1 MTMKMSHPN
10 FVRSAGLIAR
20 GVWIE
25 SLRQK
30 DILALVV
37 LMGLYFLSVFV
48 IKLVGID
55 NPATGSFLYNLGL
68 TLTCYVAH
76 AMALLSAGRQVPD
89 EIENRTIYPILAK
102 PITRSAF
109 IAGKWFAATSF
120 GWVSALALLTLVYI
134 FAPQMESYS
143 SLLGFQAL
151 TLMSLSLG
159 ALSAWAILLSM
170 VTPKPVVYLLLGG
183 WFVVG
188 DKILTIIQSSLDASW
203 IKEFLLWVFEYT
215 PNFSRWNLWTR
226 YTDGVGPL
234 SAMDWGAALMQALLF
249 IAIAWLVSD
258 FIFRRKPL

>member
-1 MTMKMSHPN
+1 MTMKMSQPN
-10 FVRSAGLIAR
+10 FVRSAALIAR

-120 GWVSALALLTLVYI
+120 GWVSGLALLTLVYI
-134 FAPQMESYS
+134 FTPQMEPYS
-143 SLLGFQAL
+143 ALLGFQAL

-170 VTPKPVVYLLLGG
+170 VAPKPVVYLLLGG

-188 DKILTIIQSSLDASW
+188 DKILTIIQSALDGWSGAVIGNRLGNCFVTGCFVYRYGLVRIGFPFSQEASLTS
-203 IKEFLLWVFEYT
+203 FEVAGI
-215 PNFSRWNLWTR
+215 L
-226 YTDGVGPL
+226 
-234 SAMDWGAALMQALLF
+234 
-249 IAIAWLVSD
+249 
-258 FIFRRKPL
+258 IFVKS